1 MSKEGKENE
10 IYTYRILILG
20 NSTVGKTSFLV
31 RFCDGKFE
39 EDAITTVG
47 VDCKKKFIKR
57 NNKNIKL
64 NIIDTAGQERFR
76 AIAKNMFKNADGI
89 ILMYDVTNEQSYNE
103 IKEWISSL
111 KEVLDLEKIAIVIA
125 GNKIDLKSERV
136 IKEDRRKN
144 LEEKQK
150 IKVIE
155 TSAKE
160 NTNVDEVFIEI
171 VDKLQKLGIG
181 EVQHSLSPSYE
192 DEDDQGNKSIQLDNN
207 INNKKNHK
215 NGCCNRNK

>member
-1 MSKEGKENE
+1 MSKEEKKNE
-10 IYTYRILILG
+10 IYTYKILILG
-20 NSTVGKTSFLV
+20 NTSVGKTSFLI
-31 RFCDGKFE
+31 RFCDGKFD

-111 KEVLDLEKIAIVIA
+111 KEVVDLEKIAIVIA
-125 GNKIDLKSERV
+125 GNKIDLKSERI
-136 IKEDRRKN
+136 IKEDRRKY

-155 TSAKE
+155 TSAKD
-160 NTNVDEVFIEI
+160 NINVDEVFIEI

-181 EVQHSLSPSYE
+181 VVQHSLSPSYE
-192 DEDDQGNKSIQLDNN
+192 DEDEQRSKSIKLDAN
-207 INNKKNHK
+207 INNRDNNKK
-215 NGCCNRNK
+215 GCCNKNK